1 MKKFKW
7 WDEDAPT
14 NATGPAVVG
23 TGDDSSTVVVKQKRP
38 KIYKRKKRKIDMEA
52 KRVDEARRTDAVRNY
67 RKEYDNYHS
76 QPEQRERNAARLRAR
91 RQMEKWGKVK
101 KFDKKDVHHKDNNP
115 LNNEKDN
122 LAVTT
127 QSWNR
132 SEPRLRKEE
141 SINIQERELTP
152 KELKRREEI
161 AQDLSDAD
169 FKKRYGDRW
178 KEVKMGVA
186 TNMAK
191 KESIDEADDP
201 KADKAKAKEL
211 KIAKAIAQAQLAI
224 AKEQERVQKLTDLQ
238 KKVKDQAAEET
249 TMNNKYFD
257 TKQGTL
263 EEATLGIW
271 TDAAEEVGKLNVKQE
286 GFSSTLVKKAVALA
300 HKMGGD
306 MTGAVKKIEKM
317 KRGLSDDP
325 AVVDA
330 LRSANEQV
338 EGNEKVDGRTKAY
351 KETIRR
357 IKMRQERNKAKTKTV
372 TEETLEEA
380 NITVYLDAANPDWM
394 KKAMKKYGVKGKI
407 HKRDVNPGYDS
418 WKVTGD
424 PKKLYKLYSDDE
436 YGGDESFDDF
446 IDMHKES
453 VNEGADFSVYL
464 DVHDPKWLVK
474 AMKKY
479 GLTGKKARF
488 KSPDKGYET
497 WYVEG
502 DRKAIYALY
511 KDKGYGGKDDF
522 HDFVDK
528 HFSRKEKR
536 GSKQEEFTEAQSGD
550 KEAYKKFFDAALKK
564 FKIKSPADL
573 ESDEDKKKFYDYID
587 KNWEGDNEK
596 KEAIEFSEK
605 IEYVEYQ
612 FRNKNEATAAKK
624 FFDAQQRM
632 GFEVNDDGI
641 SQGLLAVDAGK
652 NDMTE
657 YHKAIV
663 KKLKPK
669 VISTEDQK
677 KK

>member
-1 MKKFKW
+1 M
-7 WDEDAPT
+7 
-14 NATGPAVVG
+14 
-23 TGDDSSTVVVKQKRP
+23 S
-38 KIYKRKKRKIDMEA
+38 
-52 KRVDEARRTDAVRNY
+52 
-67 RKEYDNYHS
+67 
-76 QPEQRERNAARLRAR
+76 
-91 RQMEKWGKVK
+91 
-101 KFDKKDVHHKDNNP
+101 
-115 LNNEKDN
+115 
-122 LAVTT
+122 
-127 QSWNR
+127 
-132 SEPRLRKEE
+132 
-141 SINIQERELTP
+141 
-152 KELKRREEI
+152 
-161 AQDLSDAD
+161 
-169 FKKRYGDRW
+169 
-178 KEVKMGVA
+178 
-186 TNMAK
+186 
-191 KESIDEADDP
+191 
-201 KADKAKAKEL
+201 
-211 KIAKAIAQAQLAI
+211 
-224 AKEQERVQKLTDLQ
+224 
-238 KKVKDQAAEET
+238 
-249 TMNNKYFD
+249 
-257 TKQGTL
+257 
-263 EEATLGIW
+263 
-271 TDAAEEVGKLNVKQE
+271 
-286 GFSSTLVKKAVALA
+286 
-300 HKMGGD
+300 GD

-564 FKIKSPADL
+564 FGVDSPAELD
-573 ESDEDKKKFYDYID
+573 DEQKKKFFDYVD

-596 KEAIEFSEK
+596 KESIEDTVLKIIQKKNLGEAPAQKGTGKAIGRV
-605 IEYVEYQ
+605 EYVEYK
-612 FRNKNEATAAKK
+612 FKSPKDAIAAKK
-624 FFDAQQRM
+624 Y
-632 GFEVNDDGI
+632 FEAIKGIKELEVYGSYRDGE
-641 SQGLLAVDAGK
+641 LTVDAGK
-652 NDMTE
+652 NDMAE
-657 YHKAIV
+657 YHRVIMQKY
-663 KKLKPK
+663 KPK
-669 VISTEDQK
+669 VVTSEQK
-677 KK
+677 KNLKKDDEDEDENPVGKSYNEAVVGKDALDAIYDIVNKKQHGKVLGVKVDLFTASAMQKVYQALNDKNKDKVEKMLKDKRGVMTFAQFAMSQVK

>member
-1 MKKFKW
+1 MKARSK
-7 WDEDAPT
+7 
-14 NATGPAVVG
+14 
-23 TGDDSSTVVVKQKRP
+23 TVT
-38 KIYKRKKRKIDMEA
+38 E
-52 KRVDEARRTDAVRNY
+52 
-67 RKEYDNYHS
+67 
-76 QPEQRERNAARLRAR
+76 
-91 RQMEKWGKVK
+91 
-101 KFDKKDVHHKDNNP
+101 
-115 LNNEKDN
+115 
-122 LAVTT
+122 
-127 QSWNR
+127 
-132 SEPRLRKEE
+132 
-141 SINIQERELTP
+141 
-152 KELKRREEI
+152 
-161 AQDLSDAD
+161 
-169 FKKRYGDRW
+169 
-178 KEVKMGVA
+178 
-186 TNMAK
+186 
-191 KESIDEADDP
+191 
-201 KADKAKAKEL
+201 
-211 KIAKAIAQAQLAI
+211 
-224 AKEQERVQKLTDLQ
+224 
-238 KKVKDQAAEET
+238 
-249 TMNNKYFD
+249 
-257 TKQGTL
+257 GTL
-263 EEATLGIW
+263 EEKLKKGYFRTPNGDDVWVDNNPGVLPKAWAKKVEAGKIDATKM
-271 TDAAEEVGKLNVKQE
+271 D
-286 GFSSTLVKKAVALA
+286 FSGPPNKWKEIKA
-300 HKMGGD
+300 
-306 MTGAVKKIEKM
+306 
-317 KRGLSDDP
+317 SYDP
-325 AVVDA
+325 
-330 LRSANEQV
+330 E
-338 EGNEKVDGRTKAY
+338 
-351 KETIRR
+351 
-357 IKMRQERNKAKTKTV
+357 
-372 TEETLEEA
+372 LEES
-380 NITVYLDAANPDWM
+380 I
-394 KKAMKKYGVKGKI
+394 K
-407 HKRDVNPGYDS
+407 
-418 WKVTGD
+418 
-424 PKKLYKLYSDDE
+424 
-436 YGGDESFDDF
+436 
-446 IDMHKES
+446 
-453 VNEGADFSVYL
+453 EGADFAVYL